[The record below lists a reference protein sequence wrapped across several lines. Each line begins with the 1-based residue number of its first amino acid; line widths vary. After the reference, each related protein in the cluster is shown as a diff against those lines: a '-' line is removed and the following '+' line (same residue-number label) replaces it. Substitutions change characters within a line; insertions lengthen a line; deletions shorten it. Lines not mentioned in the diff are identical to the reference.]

1 MELRQ
6 LRYFVAVAEER
17 HFRRAARRLRIAAP
31 SLSQQIKALERDLL
45 VTLFERSPQSVTLT
59 PAGEV
64 LDLDPAADSEFTPS
78 L

>member
-1 MELRQ
+1 MQYR
-6 LRYFVAVAEER
+6 
-17 HFRRAARRLRIAAP
+17 
-31 SLSQQIKALERDLL
+31 
-45 VTLFERSPQSVTLT
+45 

>member
-1 MELRQ
+1 MQDR
-6 LRYFVAVAEER
+6 
-17 HFRRAARRLRIAAP
+17 
-31 SLSQQIKALERDLL
+31 
-45 VTLFERSPQSVTLT
+45 